1 MTQEEKQIFLRQ
13 NILDKGY
20 DTNSFVEF
28 MINKKGGEEG
38 ADINNWTM
46 SELKI
51 VIREFISLQEKSKK
65 QPSLLNTYRNITD
78 PLRQGQPKISKI
90 ESGSA
95 NINNNQG
102 SNQKNSSMTD
112 FFVNQNTQNNNQFL
126 YNNINN
132 QNNITFNNASIQQ
145 LQQLQY
151 LQQYLAL
158 MNAQQNP
165 QLQNQLLQFQQQQ
178 MNLQKNVQTVNNVNN
193 VNTFNFPNFSTQINP
208 NLQANIINPQHQ
220 NTQSSTKEKEEDT
233 NNSNENQQSDSNN
246 TNDAKDDV
254 EQSAKYGIITE
265 PYEDTRKLDS
275 TLLGAEENAIIQVTS
290 PEKIEG
296 GFFSKSYVTYL
307 ITTNPLNLKVRRRYS
322 DFEWFRQIL
331 QTLYPYNVIPSTPK
345 KNKIG
350 SDKFGDP
357 FLQKRMRTLE
367 KFLNYT
373 LKNPI
378 LKSSQILYDFI
389 SIEKDSEFQKK
400 KKEYE
405 KIKPP
410 ATIDGF
416 QMPNGHANIQIDNK
430 KAICFENIKDNAN
443 LNENLLSKLNDNL
456 KALKVLLDNICNK
469 VDEIAQNWDDL
480 SQNSVKYYDGD
491 EISKTYEYMHNL
503 FKNWSECLK
512 SHCTLI
518 HVDIREHFKY
528 TKNNFRSMKDLV
540 NLVETSRNAYN
551 KNERS
556 LMNRKEDLFK
566 KGDTNKW
573 ELNSDDKNISSN
585 LISDKAQALIRILPK
600 ETTNVTNMK
609 KAYGFYLNRLI
620 EEYERFKAINAD
632 LHKKVIIRTCI
643 KLIEIYGDY
652 QKGTADIMNFFNND
666 DNFTKN
672 EENENNGD

>member
-38 ADINNWTM
+38 ADINSWTM

-78 PLRQGQPKISKI
+78 PLRQGQPKISKS
-90 ESGSA
+90 ESE
-95 NINNNQG
+95 NTNTNTNNNQG

-132 QNNITFNNASIQQ
+132 QNNITFNNANLQQ
-145 LQQLQY
+145 IQQLQY

-165 QLQNQLLQFQQQQ
+165 QLQNQILQFQQQQ
-178 MNLQKNVQTVNNVNN
+178 MNLQKNVQTINNVNN
-193 VNTFNFPNFSTQINP
+193 VNTFTFPNFSNQINP
-208 NLQANIINPQHQ
+208 NLQSNIINPQHQ
-220 NTQSSTKEKEEDT
+220 NTQSTTKEKEEET
-233 NNSNENQQSDSNN
+233 NNSNENQQSESNN
-246 TNDAKDDV
+246 TNDGKEDV

-265 PYEDTRKLDS
+265 PYEETRKLDA
-275 TLLGAEENAIIQVTS
+275 TLLGSEENAIIQVTS

-296 GFFSKSYVTYL
+296 GFFTKSYVTYL
-307 ITTNPLNLKVRRRYS
+307 VTTNPLNLKVRRRYS

-367 KFLNYT
+367 KFLNYL

-378 LKSSQILYDFI
+378 LKASQILYDFI

-405 KIKPP
+405 KIRPS
-410 ATIDGF
+410 TNIDDF
-416 QMPNGHANIQIDNK
+416 QMPNGSANIQIDTK
-430 KAICFENIKDNAN
+430 KVICFENIKDNVN
-443 LNENLLSKLNDNL
+443 LNENLLSKLNDSL
-456 KALKVLLDNICNK
+456 KALKVQLDNLCNK
-469 VDEIAQNWDDL
+469 VDEVAQNWDDL
-480 SQNSVKYYDGD
+480 CQNSVKYFDGD

-503 FKNWSECLK
+503 FKNWSECLR
-512 SHCTLI
+512 SHGTLI

-540 NLVETSRNAYN
+540 NLVETSRNTYN

-585 LISDKAQALIRILPK
+585 LISDKPRALLRILPK

-620 EEYERFKAINAD
+620 EEYERFKSINAD
-632 LHKKVIIRTCI
+632 LHKKIIIRACI

-666 DNFTKN
+666 ENFTKD
-672 EENENNGD
+672 EENEKE